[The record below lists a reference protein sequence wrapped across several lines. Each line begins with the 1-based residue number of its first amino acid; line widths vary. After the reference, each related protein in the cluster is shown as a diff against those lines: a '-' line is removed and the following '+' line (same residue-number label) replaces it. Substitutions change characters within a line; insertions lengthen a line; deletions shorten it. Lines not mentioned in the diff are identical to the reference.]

1 MILSKKEVSIIIE
14 IGFSILFAIFFLPYF
29 FENRLNSIEFTGEMS
44 FLSEVWVK
52 IIQMIV
58 FSIIYYSI
66 SYTLLEV
73 IYKEKI
79 IKDERDD
86 MISSKS
92 YRLGFR
98 LYEYSLFMLIGI
110 LLSNT
115 SIQNSGSIMFFI
127 LILLLSVLLIKSIY
141 QLYLYRTS

>member
-58 FSIIYYSI
+58 FAIIYYSI
-66 SYTLLEV
+66 SYTLLEI

-110 LLSNT
+110 LLSNA

-127 LILLLSVLLIKSIY
+127 LILLLSVLMIKSIY

>member
-66 SYTLLEV
+66 SYTLLEI

-98 LYEYSLFMLIGI
+98 LYEYSLFVLIGI
-110 LLSNT
+110 LLSNA

>member
-14 IGFSILFAIFFLPYF
+14 IGFSVLFAIFFLPYF

-66 SYTLLEV
+66 SYTLLEI

-110 LLSNT
+110 LLSNA

-141 QLYLYRTS
+141 QLYLYRTC

>member
-66 SYTLLEV
+66 SYTLLEI

-92 YRLGFR
+92 HRLGFR

-110 LLSNT
+110 LLSNA

-127 LILLLSVLLIKSIY
+127 LILLLSVLLIKSVY

>member
-98 LYEYSLFMLIGI
+98 LYEYSLFVLIGI
-110 LLSNT
+110 LLSNA

-127 LILLLSVLLIKSIY
+127 LILLLSVLMIKSIY

>member
-58 FSIIYYSI
+58 FAIIYYSI
-66 SYTLLEV
+66 SYTLLEI

-92 YRLGFR
+92 HRLGFR

-110 LLSNT
+110 LLSNA

-127 LILLLSVLLIKSIY
+127 LILLLSVLLIKSVY

>member
-44 FLSEVWVK
+44 FLSEVWMK

-66 SYTLLEV
+66 SYTLLEI

-110 LLSNT
+110 LLSNA

>member
-14 IGFSILFAIFFLPYF
+14 ISFSILFAIFFLPYF

-58 FSIIYYSI
+58 FAIIYYSI
-66 SYTLLEV
+66 SYTLLEI

-110 LLSNT
+110 LLSNA

-127 LILLLSVLLIKSIY
+127 LILLLSVLLIKSVY

>member
-1 MILSKKEVSIIIE
+1 MVLSKKEVSIIIE

-66 SYTLLEV
+66 SYTLLEI

-110 LLSNT
+110 LLSNA

>member
-14 IGFSILFAIFFLPYF
+14 ISFSILFAIFFLPYF

-66 SYTLLEV
+66 SYTLLEI

-110 LLSNT
+110 LLSNA

>member
-1 MILSKKEVSIIIE
+1 MILSKKEVAIIIE

-66 SYTLLEV
+66 SYTLLEI

-110 LLSNT
+110 LLSNA

>member
-110 LLSNT
+110 LLSNA

-127 LILLLSVLLIKSIY
+127 LILLLSVLLIKSVY

>member
-1 MILSKKEVSIIIE
+1 MVLVFYLLF
-14 IGFSILFAIFFLPYF
+14 FSCLIF

-66 SYTLLEV
+66 SYTLLEI

-110 LLSNT
+110 LLSNA

>member
-58 FSIIYYSI
+58 YSIIYYSI
-66 SYTLLEV
+66 SYTLLE
-73 IYKEKI
+73 ITYKEKI

-98 LYEYSLFMLIGI
+98 LYEYSLFVLIGI

>member
-1 MILSKKEVSIIIE
+1 MILSKKEISIIIE

-66 SYTLLEV
+66 SYTLLEI

-110 LLSNT
+110 LLSNA

-127 LILLLSVLLIKSIY
+127 LILLLSVLMIKSIY

>member
-1 MILSKKEVSIIIE
+1 MILSKKEISIIIE

-98 LYEYSLFMLIGI
+98 LYEYSLFVLIGI
-110 LLSNT
+110 LLSNA

-127 LILLLSVLLIKSIY
+127 LILLLSVLMIKSIY

>member
-58 FSIIYYSI
+58 FAIIYYSI
-66 SYTLLEV
+66 SYTLLEI

-98 LYEYSLFMLIGI
+98 LYEYSLFVLIGI
-110 LLSNT
+110 LLSNA

-127 LILLLSVLLIKSIY
+127 LILLLSVLLIKSVY

>member
-73 IYKEKI
+73 IYKEKT

-86 MISSKS
+86 MISSKA

-98 LYEYSLFMLIGI
+98 LYEYSFFMLIGI
-110 LLSNT
+110 LLSNA

>member
-66 SYTLLEV
+66 SYTLLEI

-98 LYEYSLFMLIGI
+98 LYEYSLFVLIGI
-110 LLSNT
+110 LLSNA

-127 LILLLSVLLIKSIY
+127 LILLLSVLMIKSIY

>member
-66 SYTLLEV
+66 SYTLLEI

-98 LYEYSLFMLIGI
+98 LYEYSLFVLIGI
-110 LLSNT
+110 LLSNA

-127 LILLLSVLLIKSIY
+127 LILLLSVLLIKSVY

>member
-44 FLSEVWVK
+44 FLSEVWMK

-58 FSIIYYSI
+58 FAIIYYSI
-66 SYTLLEV
+66 SYTLLEI

-110 LLSNT
+110 LLSNA

>member
-44 FLSEVWVK
+44 FLSEVWMK

-66 SYTLLEV
+66 SYTLLEI

-110 LLSNT
+110 LLSNA

-127 LILLLSVLLIKSIY
+127 LILLLSVLMIKSIY

>member
-14 IGFSILFAIFFLPYF
+14 IGFSVLFAIFFLPYF

-66 SYTLLEV
+66 SYTLLEI

-110 LLSNT
+110 LLSNA

-127 LILLLSVLLIKSIY
+127 LILLLSVLLIKSVY

>member
-66 SYTLLEV
+66 SYTLLEI

-98 LYEYSLFMLIGI
+98 LYEYSLFMLVGI
-110 LLSNT
+110 LLSNA

-127 LILLLSVLLIKSIY
+127 LILLLSVLLIKSVY

>member
-127 LILLLSVLLIKSIY
+127 LILLLSILMIKSIY

>member
-44 FLSEVWVK
+44 FLSEVWMK

-66 SYTLLEV
+66 SYTLLEI

-110 LLSNT
+110 LLSNA

-127 LILLLSVLLIKSIY
+127 LILLLSVLLIKSVY

>member
-66 SYTLLEV
+66 SYTLLEI

-110 LLSNT
+110 LLSNA

-127 LILLLSVLLIKSIY
+127 LILLLSVLSVSYTHL
-141 QLYLYRTS
+141 RAHET

>member
-66 SYTLLEV
+66 SYTLLEI

-110 LLSNT
+110 LLSNA

-127 LILLLSVLLIKSIY
+127 LILLLGVLLIKSIY

>member
-14 IGFSILFAIFFLPYF
+14 IGFSVLFAIFFLPYF

-66 SYTLLEV
+66 SYTLLE
-73 IYKEKI
+73 ITYKEKI

-110 LLSNT
+110 LLSNA

>member
-58 FSIIYYSI
+58 FAIIYYSI
-66 SYTLLEV
+66 SYTLLEI

-98 LYEYSLFMLIGI
+98 LYEYSLFVLIGI
-110 LLSNT
+110 LLSNA

-127 LILLLSVLLIKSIY
+127 LILLLSVLMIKSIY

>member
-52 IIQMIV
+52 IIQMII

-66 SYTLLEV
+66 SYTLLEI

-98 LYEYSLFMLIGI
+98 LYEYSLFVLIGI
-110 LLSNT
+110 LLSNA

-127 LILLLSVLLIKSIY
+127 LILLLSVLMIKSIY